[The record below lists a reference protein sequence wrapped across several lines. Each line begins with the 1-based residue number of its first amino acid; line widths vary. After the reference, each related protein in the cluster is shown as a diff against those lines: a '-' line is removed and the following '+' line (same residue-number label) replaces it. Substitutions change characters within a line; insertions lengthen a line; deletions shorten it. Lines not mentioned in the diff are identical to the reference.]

1 MPLSAV
7 IVDDEQLARD
17 ELAYLLKDVG
27 DINVVAQGK
36 NGVEAVNLIREHNPD
51 LVFLDVQM
59 PGLDGFGVIK
69 KLLDRKVPLPKI
81 VFATAFDQYAV
92 KAFEVN
98 AVDYLLKPFDKKRV
112 VQSVQKARAKLE
124 SSATSSDKL
133 ETLVRMLESQKP
145 QTSKILIKAAGR
157 LFLVDQKDI
166 CYASIEDG
174 VISVATS
181 GPAGMEGQSNC
192 RTLEEL
198 LDSLDPN
205 LFWRAHRSYLVN
217 INRIKEVV
225 PWFKSSYQLRMD
237 DKKRVVQSVQKA
249 RAKLESSTTSSD
261 KLETLV
267 RMLESQKPQTSKI
280 LIKAAGRLFLV
291 DQKDI
296 CYASIE
302 DGVISVATSGPA
314 GMEGQSNCRT
324 LEELLDSLDPNLF
337 WRAHRSYLVNI
348 NRIKEVVPWFKSSY
362 QLRMDDKKQT
372 EIPVSR
378 AQTRRLR
385 ELFGL

>member
-1 MPLSAV
+1 MSLSAV

-17 ELAYLLKDVG
+17 ELAYLLKSVDGV
-27 DINVVAQGK
+27 DIVAQGK
-36 NGVEAVNLIREHNPD
+36 NGVEAVNLIKEHSPD

-69 KLLDRKVPLPKI
+69 KLLDKKVALPQI

-112 VQSVQKARAKLE
+112 TQSVQKAKHRVGGQA
-124 SSATSSDKL
+124 APDDKL
-133 ETLVRMLESQKP
+133 ETLVKMLEQQKTP
-145 QTSKILIKAAGR
+145 TSKILIKAAGR

-174 VISVATS
+174 VITVFTTQA
-181 GPAGMEGQSNC
+181 EGQSNC

-198 LDSLDPN
+198 LESLD
-205 LFWRAHRSYLVN
+205 S
-217 INRIKEVV
+217 
-225 PWFKSSYQLRMD
+225 
-237 DKKRVVQSVQKA
+237 
-249 RAKLESSTTSSD
+249 
-261 KLETLV
+261 
-267 RMLESQKPQTSKI
+267 
-280 LIKAAGRLFLV
+280 
-291 DQKDI
+291 
-296 CYASIE
+296 
-302 DGVISVATSGPA
+302 
-314 GMEGQSNCRT
+314 
-324 LEELLDSLDPNLF
+324 NLF

-362 QLRMDDKKQT
+362 QLRMDDKKQA

-378 AQTRRLR
+378 AQTKRLR

>member
-17 ELAYLLKDVG
+17 ELAFLLKNSG

-36 NGVEAVNLIREHNPD
+36 NGLEAVNLVKEHNPD

-69 KLLDRKVPLPKI
+69 RLLDKKIRLPKI

-112 VQSVQKARAKLE
+112 SQALQKARTQQEAEELPAEKI
-124 SSATSSDKL
+124 DN
-133 ETLVRMLESQKP
+133 LVRMLQTPKT
-145 QTSKILIKAAGR
+145 QTSKILIKAVGR
-157 LFLVDQKDI
+157 MFLVDQKDI

-174 VISVATS
+174 VISVVTAGAS
-181 GPAGMEGQSNC
+181 GMEGHSNC

-198 LDSLDPN
+198 LDSLDPGM
-205 LFWRAHRSYLVN
+205 FWRAHRSYVVN
-217 INRIKEVV
+217 INRI
-225 PWFKSSYQLRMD
+225 R
-237 DKKRVVQSVQKA
+237 
-249 RAKLESSTTSSD
+249 
-261 KLETLV
+261 
-267 RMLESQKPQTSKI
+267 
-280 LIKAAGRLFLV
+280 
-291 DQKDI
+291 
-296 CYASIE
+296 
-302 DGVISVATSGPA
+302 
-314 GMEGQSNCRT
+314 
-324 LEELLDSLDPNLF
+324 
-337 WRAHRSYLVNI
+337 
-348 NRIKEVVPWFKSSY
+348 EVVPWFKSSY
-362 QLRMDDKKQT
+362 QLRMDDKKQS

-378 AQTRRLR
+378 AQTKRLR

>member
-17 ELAYLLKDVG
+17 ELAYLLKNVDDV
-27 DINVVAQGK
+27 NVVAQGK

-69 KLLDRKVPLPKI
+69 KLLDKKVPLPKI

-98 AVDYLLKPFDKKRV
+98 AVDYLLKPFDKTRV
-112 VQSVQKARAKLE
+112 AQSIQKAKTKLG
-124 SSATSSDKL
+124 SSTGPSSEKL

-145 QTSKILIKAAGR
+145 QTSKIC
-157 LFLVDQKDI
+157 F
-166 CYASIEDG
+166 ASIDDG
-174 VISVATS
+174 IISVVTS
-181 GPAGMEGQSNC
+181 GMSGMEGQSNC

-205 LFWRAHRSYLVN
+205 LFWRAHRS
-217 INRIKEVV
+217 
-225 PWFKSSYQLRMD
+225 F
-237 DKKRVVQSVQKA
+237 
-249 RAKLESSTTSSD
+249 
-261 KLETLV
+261 
-267 RMLESQKPQTSKI
+267 
-280 LIKAAGRLFLV
+280 
-291 DQKDI
+291 
-296 CYASIE
+296 
-302 DGVISVATSGPA
+302 
-314 GMEGQSNCRT
+314 
-324 LEELLDSLDPNLF
+324 
-337 WRAHRSYLVNI
+337 LVNI

-378 AQTRRLR
+378 SQTKRLR